1 MYGSCTKRIP
11 NRFFSIPRFLW
22 SIIDPKG
29 AGIHGS
35 ILHDCLYSTEW
46 GLPDESVDRR
56 VLRANRILRQAM
68 LDSGASSF
76 RAWLVYRGVQIGGAA
91 TWKDHVPSEVTSDL
105 ILMAEAME
113 RWERLDKPSSTY

>member
-1 MYGSCTKRIP
+1 M
-11 NRFFSIPRFLW
+11 W

-68 LDSGASSF
+68 LDSGASKF
-76 RAWLVYRGVQIGGAA
+76 RAWLVYRGVQLGGKA
-91 TWKDHVPSEVTSDL
+91 TWADHDPAEVSDDL
-105 ILMAEAME
+105 QAMLEATE
-113 RWERLDKPSSTY
+113 RWYRADKAPANYWNK